1 MMCSQGPIM
10 YVILQLHQNVHLNE
24 SYCWFSV
31 SCHLK
36 QIKIKIKT
44 VQWFKSRIWQMKGG
58 KYTRPSPRFG
68 SEEYF
73 LYEISE
79 EMFYLNLQ
87 NLYGDAMLVLT
98 WMGTN
103 MADGETTKTSRL
115 TEFCYKSVNLSLKE
129 LINIKV
135 ILFLIQL
142 KTVLINSKIP

>member
-1 MMCSQGPIM
+1 
-10 YVILQLHQNVHLNE
+10 
-24 SYCWFSV
+24 
-31 SCHLK
+31 
-36 QIKIKIKT
+36 
-44 VQWFKSRIWQMKGG
+44 
-58 KYTRPSPRFG
+58 
-68 SEEYF
+68 
-73 LYEISE
+73 
-79 EMFYLNLQ
+79 
-87 NLYGDAMLVLT
+87 MLVLT